1 MPIIKIFIMNTIEKM
16 YSVKDVA
23 ETLRV
28 SVPQVYKLRRDGRI
42 FFKMNTAGKVVCLE
56 SELKRFVD
64 NG

>member
-1 MPIIKIFIMNTIEKM
+1 MFLIERM

-42 FFKMNTAGKVVCLE
+42 FFKKNTAGKVVCLE
-56 SELKRFVD
+56 SELKRFID

>member
-1 MPIIKIFIMNTIEKM
+1 MKLKNNMVIIERM

-28 SVPQVYKLRRDGRI
+28 SAPQVYKLRRDGRI
-42 FFKMNTAGKVVCLE
+42 FFKKNTAGKVVCLE
-56 SELKRFVD
+56 SELKRFID